1 MDFAAVYFCLS
12 QWNTFTGIW
21 IFIVIQI
28 LLIAF
33 TNDYYLQ
40 RESSTLFFIQNFRE
54 IGRMAVVY
62 NIRSL
67 YGLYKAIIRP

>member
-40 RESSTLFFIQNFRE
+40 RESSTLFFIQKLGEWRWS
-54 IGRMAVVY
+54 I
-62 NIRSL
+62 I
-67 YGLYKAIIRP
+67 YGHYTAFIKP